1 MTYQPRHTYCACDAN
16 GNQCDAH
23 ALNLP
28 FKWADTVPSPYAPRH
43 GIQVEQGRYLMEFA
57 HRNTPMFLMFYANR
71 VNPFRPIHS
80 DVAMCRVLMAAGHG
94 VTDTQALILASRQS
108 SAQR

>member
-1 MTYQPRHTYCACDAN
+1 MIHQPRHTN
-16 GNQCDAH
+16 GN
-23 ALNLP
+23 
-28 FKWADTVPSPYAPRH
+28 TRESSSYVPRH
-43 GIQVEQGRYLMEFA
+43 SIQVERGRYLMEFA
-57 HRNTPMFLMFYANR
+57 HRNAPMFLMFYANR

-80 DVAMCRVLMAAGHG
+80 DVAMCRVHMASYHG